1 MEFFVKFLALFVKD
15 YSGEELNNSDRN
27 KFSEKVPSFS
37 YLLRKTLS
45 YNQQCLKKY
54 VVWIK
59 CIHYIT
65 MRIVLNPLLINNF
78 QKNVICQVSKSYF
91 KAFT

>member
-27 KFSEKVPSFS
+27 KFSEKVLSFS

-45 YNQQCLKKY
+45 YNQQCFRKY
-54 VVWIK
+54 VVCIK
-59 CIHYIT
+59 CHSLYYYENCIESFA
-65 MRIVLNPLLINNF
+65 NQQF
-78 QKNVICQVSKSYF
+78 
-91 KAFT
+91 

>member
-1 MEFFVKFLALFVKD
+1 MKV
-15 YSGEELNNSDRN
+15 YSGDELNNSDRN
-27 KFSEKVPSFS
+27 KFSEKVPNFS

-45 YNQQCLKKY
+45 YNQQCFKKY

-78 QKNVICQVSKSYF
+78 QKNVICQASKSYF